1 MAIVTN
7 KFKRDVIGN
16 IKTDFD
22 GASNHYYIGIGR
34 SEEWN
39 STDTFVAAQN
49 SDYEE
54 RLFRNSLQS
63 IKKVADTDASFV
75 IPRNN
80 WSSGTKYSGYNDAQV
95 GYPAQPYYVMNDQNG
110 VYLCVRSAKNND
122 GEILPSTS
130 QPTGN
135 TTSPAHTFITAD
147 DYAWKFLYTI
157 SAAVATKF
165 TSANFLPIKVITG
178 SGTGATEIEQK
189 AVQDAAIDGQIV
201 GYEFVPDA
209 NGDLQKGSGYSSI
222 PTVTISGDGSG
233 AAATAFISGG
243 QVSKV
248 EVTSIGTAA
257 NLGTG
262 YTNATVSL
270 SGGSPTTEAVIR
282 PIFAPKGGFGKDPR
296 VDLRSSSI
304 MFVVKPDGA
313 DGSGDFIIGNDF
325 RQVGLV
331 KNITSDG
338 STLFTASTGLA
349 LRKLVLAS
357 KTAAFSVD
365 STITD
370 TTSGAKAVV
379 DAVSTD
385 GDTLTFHQND
395 TTGYGTFGTGNSVTG
410 SEGGAGVIASSSHIT
425 AAEVDTSTG
434 DILYIDNRAAVTR
447 SADQTED
454 IKIVIQ
460 L

>member
-1 MAIVTN
+1 
-7 KFKRDVIGN
+7 
-16 IKTDFD
+16 
-22 GASNHYYIGIGR
+22 
-34 SEEWN
+34 
-39 STDTFVAAQN
+39 
-49 SDYEE
+49 
-54 RLFRNSLQS
+54 
-63 IKKVADTDASFV
+63 
-75 IPRNN
+75 
-80 WSSGTKYSGYNDAQV
+80 
-95 GYPAQPYYVMNDQNG
+95 
-110 VYLCVRSAKNND
+110 
-122 GEILPSTS
+122 
-130 QPTGN
+130 
-135 TTSPAHTFITAD
+135 
-147 DYAWKFLYTI
+147 
-157 SAAVATKF
+157 
-165 TSANFLPIKVITG
+165 
-178 SGTGATEIEQK
+178 
-189 AVQDAAIDGQIV
+189 
-201 GYEFVPDA
+201 
-209 NGDLQKGSGYSSI
+209 
-222 PTVTISGDGSG
+222 
-233 AAATAFISGG
+233 
-243 QVSKV
+243 V

-370 TTSGAKAVV
+370 TTSSAKAVV

-385 GDTLTFHQND
+385 GNTLTFHQND

-434 DILYIDNRAAVTR
+434 DVLYIDNRAAVTR

>member
-7 KFKRDVIGN
+7 KFKRDTIGL

-39 STDTFVAAQN
+39 STDTKVAAEN

-54 RLFRNSLQS
+54 RIFRNVLQS

-75 IPRNN
+75 IPRYN
-80 WSSGTKYSGYNDAQV
+80 WISGTIYSAYNDKQV
-95 GYPAQPYYVMNDQNG
+95 GYPNQPYYVMNDQNG
-110 VYLCVRSAKNND
+110 VYLCVKNGKNSNGD
-122 GEILPSTS
+122 VQPSTT

-135 TTSPAHTFITAD
+135 TASPASVFETAD
-147 DYAWKFLYTI
+147 GYAWKFLYTI

-165 TSANFLPIKVITG
+165 TAANFLPVKVISG
-178 SGTGATEIEQK
+178 SGSGATEIEQK

-201 GYEFVPDA
+201 GYSVVSGGA
-209 NGDLQKGSGYSSI
+209 GYSTA
-222 PTVTISGDGSG
+222 PTVAISGDGSG
-233 AAATAFISGG
+233 AAATATISGG

-248 EVTSIGTAA
+248 EVTSIATPA

-282 PIFAPKGGFGKDPR
+282 PIFASKGGFGKDPR
-296 VDLRSSSI
+296 VELRSSSI

-325 RQVGLV
+325 RQVGLI

-357 KTAAFSVD
+357 KSAAFSVD
-365 STITD
+365 ATITD
-370 TTSGAKAVV
+370 TTSSAKAVV
-379 DAVSTD
+379 DAISTD
-385 GDTLTFHQND
+385 GLTLTFHQND
-395 TTGYGTFGTGNSVTG
+395 TTGYGTFGAGNAVTG

-434 DILYIDNRAAVTR
+434 DVLYIDNRAAVTR